1 MKDLRTEILEHKVRE
16 RTADLEEAQLEILE
30 RLALAAE
37 FRDDETGQH
46 TQRVGRTAAIL
57 ARALD
62 LPNEEI
68 KLIQGAAPLHDVGKL
83 GIPDGILRKPGKL
96 TAEEFEVMKTHTT
109 IGAKILS
116 GSRSPLLQMAEEIAL
131 THHEHWDGNGYAGLA
146 GETIPLSGRIVAL
159 ADVFDAL
166 TNDRIYRKALSLE
179 ETLAEIER
187 QRELQFDP
195 KLVDAFLRVTREP
208 GIQEV
213 PPLSRTA

>member
-1 MKDLRTEILEHKVRE
+1 
-16 RTADLEEAQLEILE
+16 
-30 RLALAAE
+30 
-37 FRDDETGQH
+37 
-46 TQRVGRTAAIL
+46 
-57 ARALD
+57 
-62 LPNEEI
+62 
-68 KLIQGAAPLHDVGKL
+68 
-83 GIPDGILRKPGKL
+83 
-96 TAEEFEVMKTHTT
+96 
-109 IGAKILS
+109 
-116 GSRSPLLQMAEEIAL
+116 MAEEIAL

-195 KLVDAFLRVTREP
+195 KLVDAFLRITRDP